1 MPLPTISTTTHELT
15 LPSTGKTVKYR
26 PFLVK
31 EEKILIL
38 ALEGGSLQ
46 DITRAIKDVLKNCIL
61 TRGIKVDKL
70 PTFDIEYLFLNI
82 RAKSVGESVDIIVTC
97 PDDKVTEVRTK
108 IYIDEIVVKKDPN
121 HTTDIKVDD
130 TSFKHD
136 PDIDH
141 DHNHAHDNDQE
152 HDHNHDHDHKHVH
165 QYTSKPLY
173 ASVQH
178 ADLLKANDYQHHFR
192 DVIISTMHLHLEF
205 EKCMEII
212 AVAGPYKRV
221 LELKKSLESLKSV
234 IVVKFLIT
242 PKK

>member
-1 MPLPTISTTTHELT
+1 MEEN
-15 LPSTGKTVKYR
+15 
-26 PFLVK
+26 K
-31 EEKILIL
+31 EEYKRFTVSLPQELYDKIEMYRTE
-38 ALEGGSLQ
+38 LEISRSDAIRRAMNQFLKERDLEEGSLSNS
-46 DITRAIKDVLKNCIL
+46 T
-61 TRGIKVDKL
+61 
-70 PTFDIEYLFLNI
+70 
-82 RAKSVGESVDIIVTC
+82 
-97 PDDKVTEVRTK
+97 
-108 IYIDEIVVKKDPN
+108 EIVGCITMVMI
-121 HTTDIKVDD
+121 HEHIKVDD

-136 PDIDH
+136 PDIDY
-141 DHNHAHDNDQE
+141 DHNHDLDNDQE
-152 HDHNHDHDHKHVH
+152 HNHDHDHDHKHVH

>member
-1 MPLPTISTTTHELT
+1 MEEN
-15 LPSTGKTVKYR
+15 
-26 PFLVK
+26 K
-31 EEKILIL
+31 EEYKRFTVSLPQELYDKIEMYRTE
-38 ALEGGSLQ
+38 LEISRSDAIRRAMNQFLKERDLEEGSLSNS
-46 DITRAIKDVLKNCIL
+46 T
-61 TRGIKVDKL
+61 
-70 PTFDIEYLFLNI
+70 
-82 RAKSVGESVDIIVTC
+82 
-97 PDDKVTEVRTK
+97 
-108 IYIDEIVVKKDPN
+108 EIVGCITMVMI
-121 HTTDIKVDD
+121 HEHIKVDD

-136 PDIDH
+136 PNIDHDHDNDQDH
-141 DHNHAHDNDQE
+141 DHNHNHD
-152 HDHNHDHDHKHVH
+152 HDHDHKHVH

-205 EKCMEII
+205 DKCMEII
-212 AVAGPYKRV
+212 AVSGPYKRV

>member
-1 MPLPTISTTTHELT
+1 MEEN
-15 LPSTGKTVKYR
+15 
-26 PFLVK
+26 K
-31 EEKILIL
+31 EEYKRFTVSLPQELYDKIEMYRTE
-38 ALEGGSLQ
+38 LEISRSDAIRRAMNQFLKERDLEEGSLSNSTVIVGC
-46 DITRAIKDVLKNCIL
+46 ITMVMIH
-61 TRGIKVDKL
+61 
-70 PTFDIEYLFLNI
+70 E
-82 RAKSVGESVDIIVTC
+82 
-97 PDDKVTEVRTK
+97 
-108 IYIDEIVVKKDPN
+108 
-121 HTTDIKVDD
+121 HIKVDD

-136 PDIDH
+136 PNIDHDHDNDQDH
-141 DHNHAHDNDQE
+141 DHNHNHD
-152 HDHNHDHDHKHVH
+152 HDHDHKHVH

-205 EKCMEII
+205 DKCMEII
-212 AVAGPYKRV
+212 AVSGPYKRV